1 MGKALDLG
9 WLVVITQDSKVARL
23 RLSAAMDMGSFAR
36 FESSPDL

>member
-1 MGKALDLG
+1 MGKAFETG

-36 FESSPDL
+36 FEYSQDG